1 MKIGC
6 VNCGAEIGLER
17 DEPFFVCP
25 FCNSSLFLDR
35 AKTFKDLLFLPIL
48 PAAAARSK
56 LEEELA
62 RREIP
67 PCPLG
72 SVEPL
77 LVPFWGVRGESLQE
91 TVPAFSPVPP
101 GLQGYRLPSAES
113 VFFKA
118 DSAEGFEPLPCAEA
132 ASSVWQGRKDVSTFS
147 LYRVPF
153 FKISFSAGA
162 FSYEGWVD
170 AVSGKVLL
178 EQTPPP
184 ISGAISSR
192 YLALVFTLFAVF
204 ALAAAVV
211 PGFGWSLVV
220 VGVLAAASVPLV
232 KRFAARGD
240 E

>member
-1 MKIGC
+1 LKIGC

-35 AKTFKDLLFLPIL
+35 AKTFKDLLFLPLL

-56 LEEELA
+56 LQEELA

-72 SVEPL
+72 AVEAL
-77 LVPFWGVRGESLQE
+77 LVPFWGVRGEELQE
-91 TVPAFSPVPP
+91 TVPAFSPVPA

-113 VFFKA
+113 VFFTPDA
-118 DSAEGFEPLPCAEA
+118 AEGFEPMPCAEA
-132 ASSVWQGRKDVSTFS
+132 ASAAWQGRKDVSSFS

-153 FKISFSAGA
+153 FKVSFSAGT

-170 AVSGKVLL
+170 AVSGRVLL
-178 EQTPPP
+178 DQTPPP
-184 ISGAISSR
+184 VSGAISSR
-192 YLALVFTLFAVF
+192 YLTLVFALFGVFTL
-204 ALAAAVV
+204 AAAIV
-211 PGFGWSLVV
+211 PGFGWSLIV
-220 VGVLAAASVPLV
+220 VGALAAAAVPLV
-232 KRFAARGD
+232 KRFAAGGD
-240 E
+240 A